1 MIPLTLSEISK
12 SIGAQIKNV
21 DSSLKITGKVEQ
33 APKMEGKQMTFIIQ
47 PLK

>member
-1 MIPLTLSEISK
+1 MQHLKL
-12 SIGAQIKNV
+12 AQDLAGRIV
-21 DSSLKITGKVEQ
+21 SDLKITGKVEQ